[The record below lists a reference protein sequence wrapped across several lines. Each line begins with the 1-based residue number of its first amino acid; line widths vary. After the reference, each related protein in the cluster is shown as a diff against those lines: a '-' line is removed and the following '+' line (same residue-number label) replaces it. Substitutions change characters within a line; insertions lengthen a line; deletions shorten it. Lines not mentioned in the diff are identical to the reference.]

1 MKRSAILPL
10 AVLAMAVVFGGCSR
24 KGSSSISSGYK
35 SSTSKVSPKVRAS
48 EDAEAARQAA
58 LKAAQ
63 DAEAAAKEAAE
74 KAASEAKQAAADA
87 KAAAEAAA
95 QAAQEKAVVVKEE
108 KVTIVES
115 NAETDEN
122 NKYHIVIGSFKKLAN
137 ARTQCQDAIS
147 KGFYPSIMENEEG
160 MYRVAICSYISESA
174 ARTKIA
180 ELRKKYTEYVGMW
193 LLIQKQ

>member
-1 MKRSAILPL
+1 MKCSALLPVAVMAL
-10 AVLAMAVVFGGCSR
+10 AVALGGCSR

-35 SSTSKVSPKVRAS
+35 SSTSKSSPKVRVD
-48 EDAEAARQAA
+48 EDADAAYKAS

-63 DAEAAAKEAAE
+63 EAEDAAKAAAEKAAKEAQAAKEAA
-74 KAASEAKQAAADA
+74 AAAA
-87 KAAAEAAA
+87 KAAE
-95 QAAQEKAVVVKEE
+95 EKAVVVKEE
-108 KVTIVES
+108 KVTIVETKD
-115 NAETDEN
+115 ETAGEN
-122 NKYHIVIGSFKKLAN
+122 NKYHIIIGSFKQLNN

-160 MYRVAICSYISESA
+160 MYRVSICSYVSESL

-193 LLIQKQ
+193 LLIVKK